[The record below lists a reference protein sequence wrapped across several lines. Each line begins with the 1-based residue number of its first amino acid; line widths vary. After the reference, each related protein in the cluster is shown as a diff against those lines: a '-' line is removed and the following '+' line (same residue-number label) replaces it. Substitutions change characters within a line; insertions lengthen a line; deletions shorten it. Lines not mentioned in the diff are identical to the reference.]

1 MSRSPDFTIHLIAFV
16 LLLFGALATIPV
28 VQKAQEYRDAR
39 DLYAQ
44 DMTFSQRL
52 LNPEEWIGHSG
63 NISYLANVEARQ
75 SNINELRRTSL
86 GRAFLLGVFFLIL
99 LMGWLI
105 AFRQKGLRNYRV
117 IGVSMVALLCLGAGL
132 TIPMLEIAAFEH
144 QFRIDDLPI
153 RTKLFGADISVNY
166 SHEFPGDLYFFY
178 QSKSALQLIATL
190 LRQQN
195 WVVGISLILFS
206 AIFPLA
212 KTGITWLAAARPA
225 LIDRTWFQRIVL
237 TLGKWS
243 MADVFVVAV
252 FLGFLAFGNMQ
263 VGIPTKSQV
272 LPGLYFFLGYCLLS
286 VGSSQF
292 LTTTGTSGT
301 E

>member
-1 MSRSPDFTIHLIAFV
+1 MSRSPDFVTHLIAFV
-16 LLLFGALATIPV
+16 LLFIGALTTVPV
-28 VQKAQEYRDAR
+28 VQKAQAYRDAR
-39 DLYAQ
+39 DAYAK
-44 DMTFSQRL
+44 DLAITQRL
-52 LNPEEWIGHSG
+52 LNPEEWIGDADD
-63 NISYLANVEARQ
+63 IPYLANIEERQ
-75 SNINELRRTSL
+75 SEINQLRRSSL
-86 GRAFLLGVFFLIL
+86 VRAGLLGTSFLVIL
-99 LMGWLI
+99 LGWLA
-105 AFRQKGLRNYRV
+105 AFRQKEYHRHRV
-117 IGVSMVALLCLGAGL
+117 IGVSAVALLCLGAGL

-225 LIDRTWFQRIVL
+225 LIDRTWFQRVVL

-292 LTTTGTSGT
+292 LTTTGT